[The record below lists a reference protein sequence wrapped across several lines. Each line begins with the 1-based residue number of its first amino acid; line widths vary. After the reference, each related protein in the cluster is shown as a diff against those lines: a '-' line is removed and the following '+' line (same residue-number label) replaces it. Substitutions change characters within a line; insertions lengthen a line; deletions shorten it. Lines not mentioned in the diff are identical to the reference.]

1 MPRQSDMPSAAR
13 PLPRCPP
20 CQFQFPTPAPART
33 QGACFLARERNC
45 HVQDRN
51 PVTAQRGGWCSF
63 ISTLHACLHN
73 VVSSNAPSPS
83 PSPYPMISLLNLHL
97 FILHPELAIPV
108 VFLMPISPRFLPQA
122 ALREWDNP
130 WQELGVPADS
140 DEGTIKKAY
149 RKLVLQ
155 CELPAR
161 RLSP

>member
-1 MPRQSDMPSAAR
+1 
-13 PLPRCPP
+13 
-20 CQFQFPTPAPART
+20 
-33 QGACFLARERNC
+33 
-45 HVQDRN
+45 
-51 PVTAQRGGWCSF
+51 
-63 ISTLHACLHN
+63 
-73 VVSSNAPSPS
+73 
-83 PSPYPMISLLNLHL
+83 MISLLNLHL